1 MEIKNSMGDS
11 SAEDSLIKRLSPLTY
26 DVDLSAITLRSIP
39 KGLKVQGDFNL
50 GEVRLLPNLF
60 DSESDPKKVKKDA

>member
-26 DVDLSAITLRSIP
+26 DVDLSDITLTSIP